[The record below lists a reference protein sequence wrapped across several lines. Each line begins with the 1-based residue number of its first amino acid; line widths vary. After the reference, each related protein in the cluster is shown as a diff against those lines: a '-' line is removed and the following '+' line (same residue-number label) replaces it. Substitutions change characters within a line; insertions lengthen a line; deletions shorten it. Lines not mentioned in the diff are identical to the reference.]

1 MSYSKPYDA
10 KALPEILQSADL
22 KPGIYR
28 IKPTIYST
36 GGYRL
41 KNVGIYING
50 KDMVRILLTPEPWA
64 RSLAGAPI
72 LNGSDE
78 IVVEIIR
85 KKREIQ
91 EVQGRIRRSVF
102 EYEGKAIE
110 NLSSPENLFEYEV
123 TDVT

>member
-10 KALPEILQSADL
+10 KTLPEILLDADL

-28 IKPTIYST
+28 IKPTTYT
-36 GGYRL
+36 TEDYRL
-41 KNVGIYING
+41 KNVGIYIDG
-50 KDMVRILLTPEPWA
+50 KDMVRILLIPEPWA
-64 RSLAGAPI
+64 RSLAGDSI
-72 LNGSDE
+72 LNEGDE

-91 EVQGRIRRSVF
+91 EVQGRIRRPVF

-110 NLSSPENLFEYEV
+110 NLSNPEKLFEYEV